1 MCGPNPMSSFEGK
14 GSRPLI
20 FLVDVSSLLLSSPHS
35 QPQPEPFC
43 ETDSDEEILEQI
55 LELPLQ
61 RLCSKKLFSIP
72 EEEEE
77 EDEEEG
83 LEKPGPSSS
92 SQDPSQPELALLGPD
107 CDSSRPQGPGLCPL
121 SPELSGAREHL
132 EDVLGIVGG
141 NSRRRGGGSPEKLPN
156 RKRPQDPREHCSRLL
171 GNGGSQTSARPVPV
185 PPRERGS
192 LPVIEGTRVGQ
203 EPGGRGRPGLS
214 RRCPRGPAPE
224 SSLVSCLSPK
234 CLEIS
239 IEYDSEDEQEA
250 GSGAVSINSSCY
262 PTDGEAW
269 GTAAVGRPRGP
280 PKVNSGPNAYLRLPA
295 WEKGEPERRGRSA
308 IGRWKEPPSRVCAH
322 SPIWAAPCL
331 LLPGGSACCPPATPI
346 PRCHLHQQSWP
357 PGCLTCLLP
366 PTFHRFLLLLNGTGM
381 HTILLSLA
389 AGLMPPWA
397 GWPFP
402 LSS

>member
-1 MCGPNPMSSFEGK
+1 MCSPNPMSSFEGK
-14 GSRPLI
+14 GPRPLV
-20 FLVDVSSLLLSSPHS
+20 FLVDASSLLLSSPHS
-35 QPQPEPFC
+35 QPQPDPFC

-77 EDEEEG
+77 EEEEG

-107 CDSSRPQGPGLCPL
+107 CDSSQPQGPGLCSL
-121 SPELSGAREHL
+121 SPELSAAREHM

-141 NSRRRGGGSPEKLPN
+141 NGRRRGGGSPEKLPN

-171 GNGGSQTSARPVPV
+171 GNGGPQTSARPV

-250 GSGAVSINSSCY
+250 GSGGVSINSSCY

-308 IGRWKEPPSRVCAH
+308 IGRTKEPPSRVCAH
-322 SPIWAAPCL
+322 YPLWAAPCL

-346 PRCHLHQQSWP
+346 PRCHLHQQSWGRASGLP
-357 PGCLTCLLP
+357 HLSP
-366 PTFHRFLLLLNGTGM
+366 PTY
-381 HTILLSLA
+381 IPLLSASAERNWDAHYSVITSCRPHATL
-389 AGLMPPWA
+389 
-397 GWPFP
+397 GWVAFT
-402 LSS
+402 SE

>member
-1 MCGPNPMSSFEGK
+1 M
-14 GSRPLI
+14 
-20 FLVDVSSLLLSSPHS
+20 
-35 QPQPEPFC
+35 
-43 ETDSDEEILEQI
+43 
-55 LELPLQ
+55 
-61 RLCSKKLFSIP
+61 
-72 EEEEE
+72 
-77 EDEEEG
+77 
-83 LEKPGPSSS
+83 EKPGPSRS
-92 SQDPSQPELALLGPD
+92 SQDPSQPELALLGPG
-107 CDSSRPQGPGLCPL
+107 CDSSQPQGPGLCPL

-132 EDVLGIVGG
+132 EDVLGVVGG

-171 GNGGSQTSARPVPV
+171 GNGGPQTSARPV

-250 GSGAVSINSSCY
+250 GSGGVSINSSCY

-280 PKVNSGPNAYLRLPA
+280 PKVNPGPNAYLRLPA

-308 IGRWKEPPSRVCAH
+308 IGRTKEPPSRVCAR
-322 SPIWAAPCL
+322 P
-331 LLPGGSACCPPATPI
+331 LPALCPPTPRFGRPPACCCLVALLAAHQPLPFHAATSI
-346 PRCHLHQQSWP
+346 GRAGAGP

-366 PTFHRFLLLLNGTGM
+366 PTFHCFLLLLNGTGM
-381 HTILLSLA
+381 HTILLSLLPA
-389 AGLMPPWA
+389 TRHLGP
-397 GWPFP
+397 GGPF
-402 LSS
+402 L

>member
-1 MCGPNPMSSFEGK
+1 MVLTSMSLFEGK
-14 GSRPLI
+14 GPRPLI

-35 QPQPEPFC
+35 QPQPDPFC

-107 CDSSRPQGPGLCPL
+107 CDSSQPQGPGLCPL
-121 SPELSGAREHL
+121 SPELSGAREHP
-132 EDVLGIVGG
+132 EDVLGVVGG

-171 GNGGSQTSARPVPV
+171 GNGGLQISARPV
-185 PPRERGS
+185 PPRERGN

-203 EPGGRGRPGLS
+203 EPCGRGRPGLS

-239 IEYDSEDEQEA
+239 IEYDSEDEQEV
-250 GSGAVSINSSCY
+250 GSGGVSINSSCY

-269 GTAAVGRPRGP
+269 STAAVGRPRGP

-295 WEKGEPERRGRSA
+295 WEKGETERRGRSA
-308 IGRWKEPPSRVCAH
+308 IGRTKEPPSRVCAH
-322 SPIWAAPCL
+322 SPLWAAPCL

-346 PRCHLHQQSWP
+346 PRCHLHQQSWGGASGLP
-357 PGCLTCLLP
+357 HLSP
-366 PTFHRFLLLLNGTGM
+366 PTY
-381 HTILLSLA
+381 IPLLSASAERNRDAHYSVITA
-389 AGLMPPWA
+389 ARHTPPRA

>member
-1 MCGPNPMSSFEGK
+1 MCGPNPRSSLKGK
-14 GSRPLI
+14 GPRPLI
-20 FLVDVSSLLLSSPHS
+20 FLVDVFSLPLSSPHS
-35 QPQPEPFC
+35 QPQPDPFC

-77 EDEEEG
+77 EEEEG
-83 LEKPGPSSS
+83 LGKPGPSSS
-92 SQDPSQPELALLGPD
+92 SQDPSQPERALLGLD
-107 CDSSRPQGPGLCPL
+107 CESSQPQGPGLCPL
-121 SPELSGAREHL
+121 SPELSGVREHL
-132 EDVLGIVGG
+132 EDVLGVVGG
-141 NSRRRGGGSPEKLPN
+141 NSRRRGGCSPEKLPN

-171 GNGGSQTSARPVPV
+171 GNGGPQTSARPVP
-185 PPRERGS
+185 PRDRGS
-192 LPVIEGTRVGQ
+192 LPVIEGSRIGQ

-234 CLEIS
+234 CLEIN
-239 IEYDSEDEQEA
+239 IEYDSEDEQEV
-250 GSGAVSINSSCY
+250 GSGGVSISSSCY

-280 PKVNSGPNAYLRLPA
+280 AKVNSGPNTYLRLPA

-308 IGRWKEPPSRVCAH
+308 IGRTKEPPSRVCAH
-322 SPIWAAPCL
+322 SPLWAAPCL

-346 PRCHLHQQSWP
+346 PRAATSISRAGAGP

-366 PTFHRFLLLLNGTGM
+366 PTFHRFLLPLNGTGM
-381 HTILLSLA
+381 HTILLSQA
-389 AGLMPPWA
+389 ARHMPPWA
-397 GWPFP
+397 GWP
-402 LSS
+402 LSFE